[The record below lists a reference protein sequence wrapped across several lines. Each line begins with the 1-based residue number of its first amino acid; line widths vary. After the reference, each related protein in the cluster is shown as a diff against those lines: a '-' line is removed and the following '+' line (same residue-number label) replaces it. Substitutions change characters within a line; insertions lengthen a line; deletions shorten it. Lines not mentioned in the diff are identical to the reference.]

1 MTQLVKTGAI
11 VQARVG
17 STRLRN
23 KIFEP
28 ICGKPLLGWVIDQ
41 LRKAKL
47 IDQIVIAT
55 TTNHED
61 QQVVEFA
68 KQEGLPSVCGSEEDV
83 LDRFITVLDNYPAK
97 TIVRATGDNP
107 LTDARLLGLLIKKH
121 LASKNDYTSL
131 DGVFPYGLSAEVVSA
146 DALRKAHAQSSSPKY
161 REHVTTYIHSQP
173 GMFNIGRID
182 PPDYLIGRRFR
193 LTVDTGADLLL
204 MRTLCGRLL
213 KAGKEFNAENAVALI
228 DSDPE
233 LLKINNHVSQKD
245 WRKQL

>member
-1 MTQLVKTGAI
+1 MTHSVKTQAI
-11 VQARVG
+11 VQARTG

-28 ICGKPLLGWVIDQ
+28 ICGKPLLGWVIDR
-41 LRKAKL
+41 LREARL

-55 TTNHED
+55 TTNRDDER
-61 QQVVEFA
+61 VVKFA
-68 KQEGLPSVCGSEEDV
+68 LEEGLPCVCGSEEDV
-83 LDRFITVLDNYPAK
+83 LDRFITVLDKYPAK

-107 LTDARLLGLLIKKH
+107 LTDARLLDLLIEKH
-121 LASKNDYTSL
+121 LASKADYTGL
-131 DGVFPYGLSAEVVSA
+131 EAEFPYGLSAEVVSA
-146 DALRKAHAQSSSPKY
+146 DALRKAHAQSSSPKH

-173 GMFNIGRID
+173 GMFSIGRID

-204 MRTLCGRLL
+204 MRALCGRLE
-213 KAGKEFNAENAVALI
+213 KAGKAFNAENAVALV